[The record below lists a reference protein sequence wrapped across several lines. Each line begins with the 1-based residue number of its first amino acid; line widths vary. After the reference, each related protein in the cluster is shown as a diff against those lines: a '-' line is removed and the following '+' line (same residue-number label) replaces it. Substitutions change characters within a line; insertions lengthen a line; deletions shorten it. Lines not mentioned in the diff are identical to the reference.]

1 MCCASSVLRLWTVMG
16 LRDLSF
22 LPECLAAWQ
31 EPGIMRHLLK
41 YPIGGMFA
49 NLARQEQSHFR
60 GGMVITAIS

>member
-1 MCCASSVLRLWTVMG
+1 MG